1 MQAILIPCLKCVFS
15 GKFGFNTYNLLT
27 SIVLGFNAVS
37 NLYANINNNGRF
49 ISKSHNE
56 KIKES
61 SIF

>member
-1 MQAILIPCLKCVFS
+1 MQATLIHCLKYVFP

-49 ISKSHNE
+49 IS
-56 KIKES
+56 
-61 SIF
+61 